1 MLELIYIAI
10 AVLAIMLVASIWL
23 ISRKGIF
30 EDQIRTKSVEAV
42 WCTIQAENETD
53 LNRAIKLFNK
63 AEQLKGEIAGLIGLS
78 PDLEQLALADSCC
91 NLADKEL
98 KDMSLGELQRYYDQQ
113 NNIAN
118 IYNELYKGRN

>member
-63 AEQLKGEIAGLIGLS
+63 AVSTIT
-78 PDLEQLALADSCC
+78 
-91 NLADKEL
+91 
-98 KDMSLGELQRYYDQQ
+98 SLG
-113 NNIAN
+113 
-118 IYNELYKGRN
+118 